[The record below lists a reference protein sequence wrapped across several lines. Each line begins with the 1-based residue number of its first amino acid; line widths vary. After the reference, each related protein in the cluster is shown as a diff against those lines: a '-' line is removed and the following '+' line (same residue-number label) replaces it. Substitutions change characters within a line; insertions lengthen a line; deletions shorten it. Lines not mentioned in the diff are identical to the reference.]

1 MLVPV
6 FLQIWVHGESTESQL
21 IAFVVP
27 TKAFIEEHGGEGN
40 LGSKEVRAG
49 GTRGAG
55 WMDRG
60 GVECAHCVGQSFHP
74 RPLPTPPSENQAEK
88 AMLELL
94 KNAAKKHNL
103 KGFEMIRAVH
113 LDKEPWT
120 CVFLFFG
127 WGD

>member
-1 MLVPV
+1 
-6 FLQIWVHGESTESQL
+6 
-21 IAFVVP
+21 
-27 TKAFIEEHGGEGN
+27 
-40 LGSKEVRAG
+40 
-49 GTRGAG
+49 
-55 WMDRG
+55 
-60 GVECAHCVGQSFHP
+60 
-74 RPLPTPPSENQAEK
+74 
-88 AMLELL
+88 MLELL